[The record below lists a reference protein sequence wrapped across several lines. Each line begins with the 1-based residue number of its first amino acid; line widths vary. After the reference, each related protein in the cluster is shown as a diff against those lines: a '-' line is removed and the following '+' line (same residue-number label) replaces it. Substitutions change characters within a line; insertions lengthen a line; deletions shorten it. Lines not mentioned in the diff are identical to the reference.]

1 MKDNFLDDTA
11 VSPVIGEMLMIVLAL
26 LLVSLFS
33 VTLLDLLPA
42 ERSPSVEIKPD
53 YTDANSV
60 TLYHK
65 GGDWIKK
72 SDIQVI
78 VFRGRETLRSEF
90 DLRDQSDKTIQ
101 SFDLGDT
108 VVVQLIPHSETFKSG
123 DIVRLVSGKST
134 VFSGTY

>member
-1 MKDNFLDDTA
+1 MKDIFLDDAA

-42 ERSPSVEIKPD
+42 ERSPSVEIQMNN
-53 YTDANSV
+53 TLENV

-65 GGDWIKK
+65 GGDWLKK
-72 SDIQVI
+72 SDVQVI
-78 VFRGRETLRSEF
+78 VFRDRNILRSDF
-90 DLRDQSDKTIQ
+90 DLRDQSDKPVQ

-108 VVVQLIPHSETFKSG
+108 VVVQFVSPSETFKSG

-134 VFSGTY
+134 LYSGQIP